1 MRINKITTVTAAVV
15 TAAIFSTGLSGS
27 AMAADRGDRPAA
39 TASAPAS
46 DAAATAATAAAAAA
60 SAAVDAAEAQK
71 LAETLKVLDAM
82 PDSVLAQGDAAAQAY
97 LAERLPQDDRRAV
110 AFGWTQKLKCGAA
123 ITAAIAGGA
132 VPVAKL
138 LKLKA
143 FIKKVGSV
151 KEAASLL
158 IRVSKGEEKIS
169 ELGATLGGLASAILG
184 IDMIKKH
191 CR

>member
-1 MRINKITTVTAAVV
+1 MKIDKFRAVTAAAV

-27 AMAADRGDRPAA
+27 AMAADRGERPV
-39 TASAPAS
+39 
-46 DAAATAATAAAAAA
+46 AAAAAD
-60 SAAVDAAEAQK
+60 AAADAAEAQK

-82 PDSVLAQGDAAAQAY
+82 PDSVAEQGDAAVRAY
-97 LAERLPQDDRRAV
+97 LAERLPQEDRRA

-151 KEAASLL
+151 KEAATLL

-184 IDMIKKH
+184 IDAIKKH

>member
-1 MRINKITTVTAAVV
+1 MKIDKFRTVTAAVV

-27 AMAADRGDRPAA
+27 AMAADQGDRPV
-39 TASAPAS
+39 
-46 DAAATAATAAAAAA
+46 AAAAAA
-60 SAAVDAAEAQK
+60 AADAAADAAEARK

-82 PDSVLAQGDAAAQAY
+82 PDSVAEQGDAAVRAY
-97 LAERLPQDDRRAV
+97 LAERLPQEDRRA

-151 KEAASLL
+151 KEAATLL

-184 IDMIKKH
+184 IDAIKKH

>member
-1 MRINKITTVTAAVV
+1 MKINKITTVTAAVV

-46 DAAATAATAAAAAA
+46 DAAAAAAAA

>member
-1 MRINKITTVTAAVV
+1 MKINKITTLTAAVV
-15 TAAIFSTGLSGS
+15 TAAVFSTGLSG
-27 AMAADRGDRPAA
+27 AAVAADHGDRPV
-39 TASAPAS
+39 
-46 DAAATAATAAAAAA
+46 AAA
-60 SAAVDAAEAQK
+60 SAAAAATATGAADATTAADAADEQR
-71 LAETLKVLDAM
+71 LAETLKVIEAM
-82 PDSVLAQGDAAAQAY
+82 PDSVVAQGDAAVQAY
-97 LAERLPQDDRRAV
+97 LEKRLPEERRAV

-123 ITAAIAGGA
+123 ITAAVAGGA

-151 KEAASLL
+151 KEAATLL